1 MPGQEVPVQKN
12 INQKSTM
19 KKNNNLY
26 GFFNDPPG
34 AKCPYCGETNKLC
47 SYLNGMNRAWGR
59 MVCEKNHKEKNN

>member
-1 MPGQEVPVQKN
+1 
-12 INQKSTM
+12 M